1 MSDMLEKLM
10 QAIRETLTPEEYQE
24 FLERLEKTEPVEM
37 IGYYAVLGNNEY

>member
-24 FLERLEKTEPVEM
+24 YLKRLEEAEPIEM
-37 IGYYAVLGNNEY
+37 VGYYAVLDSHGN

>member
-24 FLERLEKTEPVEM
+24 YLERLEKAEPIEM
-37 IGYYAVLGNNEY
+37 IGYYAVLGRHEQ